1 MGYGES
7 KFVDT
12 LNAKFESDGI
22 NAIAYRQKQSRFAA
36 QYCDVNVDSILP
48 EYYLAVEIKAKRGK
62 RALSFN
68 HDFTTDINSQHQ
80 LDRQIEFARLSGRY
94 PIVHLICRMGCG
106 RENIEYTFR
115 SSDLKQLM
123 DSGKTSILARQFD
136 EYNMG
141 SIFEYDFIYKRMYNR
156 M

>member
-12 LNAKFESDGI
+12 LNAKFELDGI

-68 HDFTTDINSQHQ
+68 HDFTTDINGQHQ
-80 LDRQIEFARLSGRY
+80 LDRQIDFARLSGRY
-94 PIVHLICRMGCG
+94 PIVHLICRMGRG

-115 SSDLKQLM
+115 ATDLKQLM
-123 DSGKTSILARQFD
+123 DSGKTSILAREFD
-136 EYNMG
+136 EYNKG
-141 SIFEYDFIYKRMYNR
+141 DIFGYQSIYHRAHNR
-156 M
+156 L

>member
-12 LNAKFESDGI
+12 MNAKFELDGI

-68 HDFTTDINSQHQ
+68 HDFTTDINGHHQ
-80 LDRQIEFARLSGRY
+80 LDRQIEFAVLSGRY
-94 PIVHLICRMGCG
+94 PIVHLICRMGRG

-115 SSDLKQLM
+115 STDLKELM
-123 DSGKTSILARQFD
+123 DSGSVSLLSKQFD

-141 SIFEYDFIYKRMYNR
+141 DIFTDEFTLTRAYSRM
-156 M
+156 